1 MANKKVYAIKTPDG
15 NPVRC
20 EEAWKD
26 AQGDLLTNKATK
38 VSSTTTDTIFVN
50 DGTGNLKDS
59 GKSIK
64 DIVNTYVCGG
74 IEFSG
79 TACAGTLVGDF
90 EGLTQAQLMKRWPF
104 SALYIDDVDAYKA
117 DGTALGHKDSYL
129 VMPNMWRKSTHSD
142 DGSSTFMIANYQV
155 DETYSLA
162 YPSDFKELCLA
173 VYMATC
179 PGDFYQSVA
188 GDTPAVWQSVKKALT
203 SGLPYYKRGG
213 SLRRSE
219 PLDYRVLAL
228 YQVLAIIYMGT
239 RNSQNVYRGVVSYSY
254 SKGYPQQDITDEPS
268 RLTGVTELETS
279 TGYMPHKVVSGE
291 ITGTSFTEALD
302 DGKRPFKLLGVEN
315 PYGHAWQCLYGL
327 TFYNGKCYAYAGSRD
342 DLTATD
348 LAPSDT
354 NAYYAD
360 TGVALTQT
368 QYTNTYDKVF
378 GDANGYALP
387 TAGGAG
393 SGSSVGD
400 TLNYLASADTWVVPF
415 FGGVFYRNYECGLF
429 ALYVESSWGND
440 DATYVARLSFER

>member
-1 MANKKVYAIKTPDG
+1 MASKKVYAIKTPDG
-15 NPVRC
+15 NPVRA

-26 AQGDLLTNKATK
+26 ANGGLLTAKATK

-79 TACAGTLVGDF
+79 TASAGTLVGDF

-104 SALYIDDVDAYKA
+104 SALYIDDVDSYSS
-117 DGTALGHKDSYL
+117 DGTAYGHKDSYL
-129 VMPNMWRKSTHSD
+129 VMPNMWRKTTHSD

-173 VYMATC
+173 VYMS
-179 PGDFYQSVA
+179 FYDSTAKVYKSVS
-188 GDTPAVWQSVKKALT
+188 GQTPSVWQSVKKAL
-203 SGLPYYKRGG
+203 SYMPYYKRGG
-213 SLRRSE
+213 SLRRAE

-239 RNSQNVYRGVVSYSY
+239 RNSQNVYVGIVGYSY
-254 SKGYPQQDITDEPS
+254 STGYPHQDVTDEPS

-279 TGYMPHKVVSGE
+279 AGYMPHKVVSGE
-291 ITGTSFTEALD
+291 ITGTSFTESLAS
-302 DGKRPFKLLGVEN
+302 GKRPFKLLGVEN
-315 PYGHAWQCLYGL
+315 PYGCAWQCLYGL
-327 TFYNGKCYAYAGSRD
+327 SFYNGKCYAYAGSRD
-342 DLTATD
+342 DLSATD

-360 TGVALTQT
+360 TGVTAATSNNYEKT
-368 QYTNTYDKVF
+368 F
-378 GDANGYALP
+378 ADANGYP
-387 TAGGAG
+387 VCTAIGAG
-393 SGSSVGD
+393 TGTSVGD
-400 TLNYLASADTWVVPF
+400 RLWYNASADTWVVPF
-415 FGGVFYRNYECGLF
+415 FGGVFYRNLECGLF
-429 ALYVESSWGND
+429 ALDVAREWGHGAESF
-440 DATYVARLSFER
+440 VARLSFER